1 MRNDKKL
8 AILLLVVFVV
18 GVFCTG
24 KLLIEV
30 ETLEEELYAEQLKC
44 LDLTIENEQLLKQ
57 VEGITIE
64 DLLGTPEGWKVVG
77 VIATAYAPLDNKS
90 GICADSNP
98 NVTSTG
104 TKPSRGTIAVNPN
117 LIPYNS
123 KMVIIGDSWIMEGIA
138 LDTGGRMRQEVY
150 WIDIFHEDYISAM
163 EFGKQEVIVFFKES
177 DADK

>member
-1 MRNDKKL
+1 MRNSKKL

-30 ETLEEELYAEQLKC
+30 ETLEEELKAERQK
-44 LDLTIENEQLLKQ
+44 NEELALQFNS
-57 VEGITIE
+57 ITIE

-90 GICADSNP
+90 GICADDNP
-98 NVTSTG
+98 NVTATG
-104 TKPSRGTIAVNPN
+104 TKPSRGTIAVNPD

-123 KMVIIGDSWIMEGIA
+123 KMIIMGDSWIMEGIA

-150 WIDIFHEDYISAM
+150 WVDIFHDTYEDAIK
-163 EFGKQEVIVFFKES
+163 FGKQQVIVFFKEGDS
-177 DADK
+177 NN

>member
-30 ETLEEELYAEQLKC
+30 ETLEEELKAERVKNEE
-44 LDLTIENEQLLKQ
+44 LTLQIDN
-57 VEGITIE
+57 ITIE

-77 VIATAYAPLDNKS
+77 VIATAYSPLDNRS

-98 NVTSTG
+98 NITATG
-104 TKPSRGTIAVNPN
+104 TKPSRGTIAVNPD

-123 KMVIIGDSWIMEGIA
+123 KMIIMGDSWVMEGVA

-150 WIDIFHEDYISAM
+150 WIDVFHETYEDAM
-163 EFGKQEVIVFFKES
+163 NFGKQQVIVFFKEGDS
-177 DADK
+177 NN

>member
-1 MRNDKKL
+1 MRNSKKL
-8 AILLLVVFVV
+8 AILLLVVLMV

-30 ETLEEELYAEQLKC
+30 ETLEEELKAERQK
-44 LDLTIENEQLLKQ
+44 NEELALQFNS
-57 VEGITIE
+57 ITIE

-77 VIATAYAPLDNKS
+77 VIATAYSPLDNRS

-98 NVTSTG
+98 NITATG
-104 TKPSRGTIAVNPN
+104 TKPSRGTIAVNPD

-123 KMVIIGDSWIMEGIA
+123 KMIIMGDSWIMEGIA

-150 WIDIFHEDYISAM
+150 WVDISMRIIF
-163 EFGKQEVIVFFKES
+163 QL
-177 DADK
+177 

>member
-8 AILLLVVFVV
+8 AILLLVVLMV
-18 GVFCTG
+18 GVFCTA

-30 ETLEEELYAEQLKC
+30 ETLEEELYSEQLKN
-44 LDLTIENEQLLKQ
+44 LDLIIENERLLQLLNL
-57 VEGITIE
+57 
-64 DLLGTPEGWKVVG
+64 DDWKMVHVT
-77 VIATAYAPLDNKS
+77 ATAYAPLDNKS
-90 GICADSNP
+90 GICADGNP

-123 KMVIIGDSWIMEGIA
+123 KMVIIGDGWIMEGIA

-177 DADK
+177 DVVE

>member
-1 MRNDKKL
+1 MRNSKKL
-8 AILLLVVFVV
+8 AILLLVVLMV

-30 ETLEEELYAEQLKC
+30 ETLEEELKAERQK
-44 LDLTIENEQLLKQ
+44 NEELALQFNS
-57 VEGITIE
+57 ITIE

-77 VIATAYAPLDNKS
+77 VIATAYSPLDNRS

-98 NVTSTG
+98 NITATG
-104 TKPSRGTIAVNPN
+104 TKPSRGTIAVNPD

-123 KMVIIGDSWIMEGIA
+123 KMIIMGDSWIMEGIA

-163 EFGKQEVIVFFKES
+163 KFGVQEVIVFFKE
-177 DADK
+177 AN

>member
-1 MRNDKKL
+1 MRNNKRL
-8 AILLLVVFVV
+8 AVLLLIVFMV
-18 GVFCTG
+18 GIFCIG
-24 KLLIEV
+24 KLLIEI
-30 ETLEEELYAEQLKC
+30 ETLEEELEIANHELGIARS
-44 LDLTIENEQLLKQ
+44 DNERLRLQFDS
-57 VEGITIE
+57 ITIE
-64 DLLGTPEGWKVVG
+64 DLLGSPEGWKVVG

-90 GICADSNP
+90 GICADDNP
-98 NVTSTG
+98 NVTATG

-163 EFGKQEVIVFFKES
+163 NFGKQEVIVFFRE
-177 DADK
+177 AD

>member
-1 MRNDKKL
+1 MRNNKKL
-8 AILLLVVFVV
+8 AVLLLIVFMV
-18 GVFCTG
+18 GIFCIG
-24 KLLIEV
+24 KLLIEI
-30 ETLEEELYAEQLKC
+30 ETLEEELEIANYNLK
-44 LDLTIENEQLLKQ
+44 IARSENEGLRLKFDS
-57 VEGITIE
+57 ITIE
-64 DLLGTPEGWKVVG
+64 DLLGSPEGWKVAV
-77 VIATAYAPLDNKS
+77 VTATAYSPLDNRS

-98 NVTSTG
+98 NVTATG

>member
-98 NVTSTG
+98 NVTATG
-104 TKPSRGTIAVNPN
+104 NKPSRGTIAVNPD
-117 LIPYNS
+117 LIPYYS
-123 KMVIIGDSWIMEGIA
+123 EMIIVGDGWAIKGTA

-163 EFGKQEVIVFFKES
+163 KFGVQEVIVFFKE
-177 DADK
+177 AN